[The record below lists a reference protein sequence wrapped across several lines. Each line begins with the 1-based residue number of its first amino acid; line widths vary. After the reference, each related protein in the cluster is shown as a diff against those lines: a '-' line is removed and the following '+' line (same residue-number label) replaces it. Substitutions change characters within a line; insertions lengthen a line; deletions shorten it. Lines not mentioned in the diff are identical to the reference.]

1 MRKRALW
8 CGLLAAAV
16 VLSGCQSGTQQAG
29 QTQAATET
37 EAESA
42 SQSETAA
49 QAEES
54 SGEQEDSSG
63 EAGYKEGVY
72 TAQAGGNNG
81 DVKVEVEFSADAI
94 VKVTVVQHQETP
106 GLSDPAI
113 EKIPQRIVDGQTLN
127 VDAISGATNTSNAIL
142 EAVADCVTQA
152 GGDAEGLKAKE
163 AQANTAVEEMTADVV
178 VVGGGASGSGA
189 ALAAAGKG
197 AKVVL
202 LEKAAGVSG
211 AGTMAGVMFADH
223 SSLQKAAGKEVD
235 TQWLYDQY
243 ITDSNYS
250 ANGAL
255 VTKVISESSATVEWL
270 MENGVKLT
278 LLDAGYGA
286 QYNHKGMPTTAHG
299 YADGGSAAIQTLHKR
314 IEELGGQ
321 VLYETPG
328 EELLFDAQGQVA
340 GVAARKADGTTLNI
354 HAKSVILATG
364 GFGGNKEMMAE
375 YFGEKAGT
383 GLVGTAT
390 GDGLKMAWSAGA
402 AEHGSHVAQWFGMKY
417 DGAKSKEMPNG
428 TGKLTELVR
437 NPLLFVD
444 KYGNRFGNEEEAYES
459 AALGTMMYNLPDAKM
474 YIVLDQGIVDDV
486 AEKGLAD
493 VFVDRWGHFYG
504 QGVSYVENGKTVD
517 LDASTE
523 NLRTPRDYTETLEEA
538 VAAGVAYKADSI
550 EELAQTLGMDSLTET
565 VDTYNQLCAD
575 GNDTQY
581 HKDAHFLYA
590 VDEGPYYVVETAL
603 RCLGTLGGVKI
614 NEDMQAVDEENK
626 PINNLYVAG
635 ADAGGMYG
643 NSYVMFEGGTLGFAY
658 ISGKVAG
665 ENAADH
671 AAGQ

>member
-1 MRKRALW
+1 MKKRNLCCAV
-8 CGLLAAAV
+8 LAAALV
-16 VLSGCQSGTQQAG
+16 MGGCQSGSGQSG
-29 QTQAATET
+29 QTEATE
-37 EAESA
+37 SV
-42 SQSETAA
+42 SQSESETESQEQMETAA
-49 QAEES
+49 ES
-54 SGEQEDSSG
+54 KDNSGET
-63 EAGYKEGVY
+63 GYTPGTY
-72 TAQAGGNNG
+72 NAQAKGNNG

-94 VKVTVVQHQETP
+94 VKVTVTEHQETA

-113 EKIPQRIVDGQTLN
+113 EKIPERIVEGQTLN

-142 EAVADCVTQA
+142 EAVADCVSQA
-152 GGDAEGLKAKE
+152 GGDAESLKNKE
-163 AQANTAVEEMTADVV
+163 AQANTAVEEMTVDVA

-223 SSLQKAAGKEVD
+223 SSLQKEAGKEVD

-243 ITDSNYS
+243 ITDSNYN
-250 ANGAL
+250 ANAAL
-255 VTKVISESSATVEWL
+255 VTKVISESSPTVEWL
-270 MENGVKLT
+270 MENGVRFT

-299 YADGGSAAIQTLHKR
+299 YTDGGSAAIETLHKR

-328 EELLFDAQGQVA
+328 EELIFDGDGKVA
-340 GVAARKADGTTLNI
+340 GVVAKKADGTTLNI

-428 TGKLTELVR
+428 TGALTELVR

-474 YIVLDQGIVDDV
+474 YIVLDQGVVKDV
-486 AEKGLAD
+486 ADRGLAD

-523 NLRTPRDYTETLEEA
+523 NLRTPKDYTETLEEA

-550 EELAQTLGMDSLTET
+550 EELAQVLGMDNLTET
-565 VDTYNQLCAD
+565 VHTYNQLCAD
-575 GNDTQY
+575 KNDTQF
-581 HKDAHFLYA
+581 HKDAQFLYA

-614 NEDMQAVDEENK
+614 NENMQAVDEANV
-626 PINNLYVAG
+626 PVANLYAVG

-658 ISGKVAG
+658 ISGRVAG
-665 ENAADH
+665 ECAAENAL
-671 AAGQ
+671 GQ

>member
-1 MRKRALW
+1 MKKRSL
-8 CGLLAAAV
+8 CCTMLAMAM
-16 VLSGCQSGTQQAG
+16 VLGGCQSGTG
-29 QTQAATET
+29 QETQTETAAESVSQSAAETEEVTEATET
-37 EAESA
+37 S
-42 SQSETAA
+42 SQPENGL
-49 QAEES
+49 Q
-54 SGEQEDSSG
+54 

-72 TAQAGGNNG
+72 TAQAKGNNG
-81 DVKVEVEFSADAI
+81 DVKVEVEFSSDAI
-94 VKVTVVQHQETP
+94 VKITVTEHQETA

-113 EKIPQRIVDGQTLN
+113 EKIPERIVEGQTLN
-127 VDAISGATNTSNAIL
+127 VDAVSGATNTSNAIL
-142 EAVADCVTQA
+142 EAVADCVNQA
-152 GGDAEGLKAKE
+152 GGDAESLKTKT
-163 AQANTAVEEMTADVV
+163 AQINTAVEEMTADVV

-197 AKVVL
+197 AKVIL

-223 SSLQKAAGKEVD
+223 SSLQKEAGKEVD

-243 ITDSNYS
+243 ITDSNYN
-250 ANGAL
+250 ANAAL

-270 MENGVKLT
+270 MENGVRLT

-286 QYNHKGMPTTAHG
+286 QFNHKGMPTTAHG
-299 YADGGSAAIQTLHKR
+299 YTDGGSAAIQTLHER
-314 IEELGGQ
+314 IAELGGE

-328 EELLFDAQGQVA
+328 EELIFDADGKVA
-340 GVAARKADGTTLNI
+340 GVAAKKPDGTTLNI

-402 AEHGSHVAQWFGMKY
+402 AEHGSNVAQWFGMKY
-417 DGAKSKEMPNG
+417 DSAKSKEMPNG

-474 YIVLDQGIVDDV
+474 YIVLDQGIVSEV

-493 VFVDRWGHFYG
+493 VFVDRWEHFYG

-523 NLRTPRDYTETLEEA
+523 NLRTPKDYTETLEEA

-550 EELAQTLGMDSLTET
+550 EELAQLLGMDNLTET
-565 VDTYNQLCAD
+565 VNAYNQLCAD
-575 GNDTQY
+575 KNDTQF

-614 NEDMQAVDEENK
+614 NENMQAVDQQNI
-626 PINNLYVAG
+626 PVANLYAVG

-658 ISGKVAG
+658 ISGRVAG
-665 ENAADH
+665 ECAAENAF
-671 AAGQ
+671 GQ

>member
-1 MRKRALW
+1 MRKRTLCCMA
-8 CGLLAAAV
+8 LAAAV
-16 VLSGCQSGTQQAG
+16 ALGGCQSGTQQAG
-29 QTQAATET
+29 QTQAAAETET
-37 EAESA
+37 ERV
-42 SQSETAA
+42 SQSETS
-49 QAEES
+49 QQEET
-54 SGEQEDSSG
+54 SGGQEDGSG
-63 EAGYKEGVY
+63 AAGYKEGVY
-72 TAQAGGNNG
+72 TAQ
-81 DVKVEVEFSADAI
+81 
-94 VKVTVVQHQETP
+94 
-106 GLSDPAI
+106 
-113 EKIPQRIVDGQTLN
+113 
-127 VDAISGATNTSNAIL
+127 
-142 EAVADCVTQA
+142 
-152 GGDAEGLKAKE
+152 
-163 AQANTAVEEMTADVV
+163 
-178 VVGGGASGSGA
+178 
-189 ALAAAGKG
+189 

-223 SSLQKAAGKEVD
+223 SSLQKEAGKEVD

-243 ITDSNYS
+243 ITDSNYN
-250 ANGAL
+250 ANAAL

-270 MENGVKLT
+270 MENGVRLT

-299 YADGGSAAIQTLHKR
+299 YADGGSAAIQTLHQR

-328 EELLFDAQGQVA
+328 EELLFDAQGKVA

-364 GFGGNKEMMAE
+364 GFGGNKEMMEE

-428 TGKLTELVR
+428 TGRLTELVR

-493 VFVDRWGHFYG
+493 VFVDRWAHFYG

-523 NLRTPRDYTETLEEA
+523 NLRTPRDYTEALEEA
-538 VAAGVAYKADSI
+538 VAAGLAYKADSI
-550 EELAQTLGMDSLTET
+550 EELEQTLGMDHLTET
-565 VDTYNQLCAD
+565 VNTYNQLCAD
-575 GNDTQY
+575 QNDTQY

-614 NEDMQAVDEENK
+614 NEQMQAVDEANK
-626 PINNLYVAG
+626 PIDNLYVVG

-658 ISGKVAG
+658 ISGRVAG

>member
-1 MRKRALW
+1 MRKKRAYYAM
-8 CGLLAAAV
+8 LAMTM
-16 VLSGCQSGTQQAG
+16 VLGGCQSAPQQAS
-29 QTQAATET
+29 ET
-37 EAESA
+37 EATESVPA
-42 SQSETAA
+42 SGAGGTGETKAPDQTQEAA
-49 QAEES
+49 
-54 SGEQEDSSG
+54 G
-63 EAGYKEGVY
+63 EAGYKAGIY
-72 TAQAGGNNG
+72 SAQAKGNNG
-81 DVKVEVEFSADAI
+81 DVKVEVEFSEDAI
-94 VKVTVVQHQETP
+94 VKVTVTEHQETA

-113 EKIPQRIVDGQTLN
+113 EKIPQRIVEGQSLN

-142 EAVADCVTQA
+142 EAVADCVEQA

-163 AQANTAVEEMTADVV
+163 IQANTAVEEMTVDVV

-223 SSLQKAAGKEVD
+223 SSLQKEAGKEVD

-243 ITDSNYS
+243 ITDSNYN
-250 ANGAL
+250 ANAAL

-270 MENGVKLT
+270 MENGVRLT

-299 YADGGSAAIQTLHKR
+299 YTDGGSAAIQTLHAR

-328 EELLFDAQGQVA
+328 EELLFDGDGRVA
-340 GVAARKADGTTLNI
+340 GVTARKADGTTLNI
-354 HAKSVILATG
+354 HAGSVILATG

-417 DGAKSKEMPNG
+417 DSAKSKEMPNG
-428 TGKLTELVR
+428 TGALTELVR

-444 KYGNRFGNEEEAYES
+444 KHGRRFGNEQEAYES

-474 YIVLDQGIVDDV
+474 YIILDQGVVDDV
-486 AEKGLAD
+486 AERGLAD
-493 VFVDRWGHFYG
+493 VFVDRWEHFYG

-523 NLRTPRDYTETLEEA
+523 NLRTPKDYTATLEEA

-550 EELAQTLGMDSLTET
+550 EELAETLGMEELVGT
-565 VDTYNQLCAD
+565 VDTYNQLCEAKE
-575 GNDTQY
+575 DTQY

-614 NEDMQAVDEENK
+614 DANMQAVDEQDA
-626 PINNLYVAG
+626 PIENLYVVG

-658 ISGKVAG
+658 ISGRVAG
-665 ENAADH
+665 ECAADN
-671 AAGQ
+671 ALGQ

>member
-1 MRKRALW
+1 MRKRRL
-8 CGLLAAAV
+8 CCVVLAAAM
-16 VLSGCQSGTQQAG
+16 VLGGCQSGSQDNK
-29 QTQAATET
+29 ET
-37 EAESA
+37 EATESVSTSGA
-42 SQSETAA
+42 ETKGETETSGGTENPSGGTGYKAGTYSA
-49 QAEES
+49 QA
-54 SGEQEDSSG
+54 
-63 EAGYKEGVY
+63 K
-72 TAQAGGNNG
+72 GNNG
-81 DVKVEVEFSADAI
+81 DVKVEVEFSEDAI
-94 VKVTVVQHQETP
+94 VKVAVTEHQETA

-113 EKIPQRIVDGQTLN
+113 EKIPERIVEGQTLN
-127 VDAISGATNTSNAIL
+127 VDAVSGATNTSNAIL
-142 EAVADCVTQA
+142 EAVADCVSQA
-152 GGDAEGLKAKE
+152 GGDAESLKTKE
-163 AQANTAVEEMTADVV
+163 AQVNTAVEEMTVDVV

-223 SSLQKAAGKEVD
+223 SSLQKEAGKEVD
-235 TQWLYDQY
+235 TEWLYDQY
-243 ITDSNYS
+243 ITDSNYN
-250 ANGAL
+250 ANAAL

-270 MENGVKLT
+270 MDNGVRFT

-299 YADGGSAAIQTLHKR
+299 YADGGSAAIQTLHEA
-314 IEELGGQ
+314 IQDLGGQ

-328 EELLFDAQGQVA
+328 EELIFDADGKVA
-340 GVAARKADGTTLNI
+340 GVAAKKADGSTLNI

-402 AEHGSHVAQWFGMKY
+402 AELGSNVAQWFGMKY
-417 DGAKSKEMPNG
+417 DSAKTKEMPNG

-474 YIVLDQGIVDDV
+474 YIVLDQGVVDDV
-486 AEKGLAD
+486 AEKGLAE
-493 VFVDRWGHFYG
+493 VFVDRWAHFYG

-523 NLRTPRDYTETLEEA
+523 NLRTPKDYTETLEEA

-550 EELAQTLGMDSLTET
+550 EELAQMLGMDHLTET
-565 VDTYNQLCAD
+565 VNTYNQLCAD
-575 GNDTQY
+575 QNDTQY

-614 NEDMQAVDEENK
+614 NENMQAVDEQNM
-626 PINNLYVAG
+626 PVANLYAVG

-658 ISGKVAG
+658 ISGRIAG
-665 ENAADH
+665 ECAADN
-671 AAGQ
+671 ALGQ

>member
-1 MRKRALW
+1 
-8 CGLLAAAV
+8 
-16 VLSGCQSGTQQAG
+16 
-29 QTQAATET
+29 
-37 EAESA
+37 
-42 SQSETAA
+42 
-49 QAEES
+49 
-54 SGEQEDSSG
+54 
-63 EAGYKEGVY
+63 
-72 TAQAGGNNG
+72 
-81 DVKVEVEFSADAI
+81 
-94 VKVTVVQHQETP
+94 
-106 GLSDPAI
+106 
-113 EKIPQRIVDGQTLN
+113 
-127 VDAISGATNTSNAIL
+127 
-142 EAVADCVTQA
+142 
-152 GGDAEGLKAKE
+152 
-163 AQANTAVEEMTADVV
+163 
-178 VVGGGASGSGA
+178 
-189 ALAAAGKG
+189 
-197 AKVVL
+197 
-202 LEKAAGVSG
+202 
-211 AGTMAGVMFADH
+211 
-223 SSLQKAAGKEVD
+223 
-235 TQWLYDQY
+235 
-243 ITDSNYS
+243 
-250 ANGAL
+250 
-255 VTKVISESSATVEWL
+255 
-270 MENGVKLT
+270 
-278 LLDAGYGA
+278 
-286 QYNHKGMPTTAHG
+286 
-299 YADGGSAAIQTLHKR
+299 
-314 IEELGGQ
+314 
-321 VLYETPG
+321 
-328 EELLFDAQGQVA
+328 
-340 GVAARKADGTTLNI
+340 
-354 HAKSVILATG
+354 
-364 GFGGNKEMMAE
+364 
-375 YFGEKAGT
+375 
-383 GLVGTAT
+383 
-390 GDGLKMAWSAGA
+390 
-402 AEHGSHVAQWFGMKY
+402 
-417 DGAKSKEMPNG
+417 MPNG

>member
-1 MRKRALW
+1 MKKRKLCCAM
-8 CGLLAAAV
+8 LAAAM
-16 VLSGCQSGTQQAG
+16 VLGGCQSGSG
-29 QTQAATET
+29 QGNQTEATE
-37 EAESA
+37 SM
-42 SQSETAA
+42 SQSETEPKEETEAPA
-49 QAEES
+49 QSEGNPEV
-54 SGEQEDSSG
+54 SGYT
-63 EAGYKEGVY
+63 AGTY
-72 TAQAGGNNG
+72 TAQAKGNNG

-94 VKVTVVQHQETP
+94 VKVTVTEHQETA

-113 EKIPQRIVDGQTLN
+113 EKIPERIVEGQTLN
-127 VDAISGATNTSNAIL
+127 VDAVSGATNTSNAIL
-142 EAVADCVTQA
+142 EAVADCVAQA
-152 GGDAEGLKAKE
+152 GGDAESLKAKE
-163 AQANTAVEEMTADVV
+163 AKANTAVEEMTADVV

-223 SSLQKAAGKEVD
+223 SSLQKEAGKEVD

-243 ITDSNYS
+243 ITDSNYN
-250 ANGAL
+250 ANAAL
-255 VTKVISESSATVEWL
+255 VTKVISESSATVDWL
-270 MENGVKLT
+270 MENGVRLT

-299 YADGGSAAIQTLHKR
+299 YTDGGSAAIETLHKR

-328 EELLFDAQGQVA
+328 EELIFDADGKVA
-340 GVAARKADGTTLNI
+340 GVAAKKADGTTLNI

-417 DGAKSKEMPNG
+417 DSAKSKEMPNG

-474 YIVLDQGIVDDV
+474 YIVLDQGVVDAV
-486 AEKGLAD
+486 AEKGLAE
-493 VFVDRWGHFYG
+493 VFVDRWAHFYG

-523 NLRTPRDYTETLEEA
+523 NLRTPKDYTEALEEA

-550 EELAQTLGMDSLTET
+550 EELAQVLGMDNLTET
-565 VDTYNQLCAD
+565 VNTYNQLCAD
-575 GNDTQY
+575 KDDTQF
-581 HKDAHFLYA
+581 HKDAKFLYA
-590 VDEGPYYVVETAL
+590 VEEGPYYIVETAL

-614 NEDMQAVDEENK
+614 NENMQAVDGQNV
-626 PINNLYVAG
+626 PIANLYAVG

-658 ISGKVAG
+658 ISGRVAG
-665 ENAADH
+665 ECAADN
-671 AAGQ
+671 ALGQ

>member
-1 MRKRALW
+1 M
-8 CGLLAAAV
+8 LAV
-16 VLSGCQSGTQQAG
+16 TMVLAGCQSGSPQGTETGATESVS
-29 QTQAATET
+29 QTAAET
-37 EAESA
+37 EAQTETQTEAQTSGESQNISA
-42 SQSETAA
+42 NAGYQAGTYSA
-49 QAEES
+49 QA
-54 SGEQEDSSG
+54 
-63 EAGYKEGVY
+63 K
-72 TAQAGGNNG
+72 GNNG
-81 DVKVEVEFSADAI
+81 DVKVEVEFSEDAI
-94 VKVTVVQHQETP
+94 VKVTVTEHQETA

-113 EKIPQRIVDGQTLN
+113 EKIPERIVEGQTLN
-127 VDAISGATNTSNAIL
+127 VDAVSGATNTSNAIL
-142 EAVADCVTQA
+142 EAVADCVNQA
-152 GGDAEGLKAKE
+152 GGDAEGLKTKVAE
-163 AQANTAVEEMTADVV
+163 VNTAVEEMTVDVV

-223 SSLQKAAGKEVD
+223 SSLQKEAGKEVD
-235 TQWLYDQY
+235 TEWLYDQY
-243 ITDSNYS
+243 ITDSNYN
-250 ANGAL
+250 ANAAL

-270 MENGVKLT
+270 MDNGVRLT

-299 YADGGSAAIQTLHKR
+299 YTDGGSAAIQTLHER

-328 EELLFDAQGQVA
+328 EELIFDAEGKVA
-340 GVAARKADGTTLNI
+340 GVKAKKADGTTLNI
-354 HAKSVILATG
+354 HAGSVILATG

-402 AEHGSHVAQWFGMKY
+402 AEHGSNVAQWFGMKY
-417 DGAKSKEMPNG
+417 DSAKTKEMPNG
-428 TGKLTELVR
+428 TGRLTELVR

-474 YIVLDQGIVDDV
+474 YIVLDQGVVDEI
-486 AEKGLAD
+486 AEKGLAE
-493 VFVDRWGHFYG
+493 VFVDRWAHFYG
-504 QGVSYVENGKTVD
+504 QGVSYVENGRTVD

-538 VAAGVAYKADSI
+538 VTAGVAYKADSI
-550 EELAQTLGMDSLTET
+550 EELAKIVGMDNLVET
-565 VDTYNQLCAD
+565 VNTYNQLCENS
-575 GNDTQY
+575 NDTQY
-581 HKDAHFLYA
+581 HKDAKFLYA

-614 NEDMQAVDEENK
+614 NENMQAVDEQNV
-626 PINNLYVAG
+626 PVANLYAVG

-658 ISGKVAG
+658 ISGRIAG
-665 ENAADH
+665 ECAADH
-671 AAGQ
+671 ALGQ

>member
-1 MRKRALW
+1 MKKRSLCCTMLVMAM
-8 CGLLAAAV
+8 
-16 VLSGCQSGTQQAG
+16 VLGGCQSGTG
-29 QTQAATET
+29 QETQTETAAESVSQSAAETEEVTEATET
-37 EAESA
+37 S
-42 SQSETAA
+42 SQPENGL
-49 QAEES
+49 Q
-54 SGEQEDSSG
+54 

-72 TAQAGGNNG
+72 TAQAKGNNG
-81 DVKVEVEFSADAI
+81 DVKVEVEFSSDAI
-94 VKVTVVQHQETP
+94 VKVTVTEHQETA

-113 EKIPQRIVDGQTLN
+113 EKIPERIVEGQTLN
-127 VDAISGATNTSNAIL
+127 VDAVSGATNTSNAIL
-142 EAVADCVTQA
+142 EAVADCVNQA
-152 GGDAEGLKAKE
+152 GGDAESLKTKT
-163 AQANTAVEEMTADVV
+163 AQINTAVEEMTADVV

-197 AKVVL
+197 AKVIL

-223 SSLQKAAGKEVD
+223 SSLQKEAGKEVD

-243 ITDSNYS
+243 ITDSNYN
-250 ANGAL
+250 ANAAL

-270 MENGVKLT
+270 MENGVRLT

-299 YADGGSAAIQTLHKR
+299 YTDGGSAAIQTLHKR
-314 IEELGGQ
+314 IAELGGE

-328 EELLFDAQGQVA
+328 EELIFDADGKVA
-340 GVAARKADGTTLNI
+340 GVAAKKPDGTTLNI

-375 YFGEKAGT
+375 YFSEKAGT

-402 AEHGSHVAQWFGMKY
+402 AEHGSNVAQWFGMKY
-417 DGAKSKEMPNG
+417 DSAKSKEMPNG

-474 YIVLDQGIVDDV
+474 YIVLDQGIVSEV

-523 NLRTPRDYTETLEEA
+523 NLRTPKDYTETLEEA

-550 EELAQTLGMDSLTET
+550 EELAQLLGMDNLTET
-565 VDTYNQLCAD
+565 VNAYNQLCAD
-575 GNDTQY
+575 KNDTQF

-614 NEDMQAVDEENK
+614 NENMQAVDQQNI
-626 PINNLYVAG
+626 PVANLYAVG

-658 ISGKVAG
+658 ISGRVAG
-665 ENAADH
+665 ECAAENVL
-671 AAGQ
+671 GQ

>member
-1 MRKRALW
+1 MKKRSLCCTMLVMAM
-8 CGLLAAAV
+8 
-16 VLSGCQSGTQQAG
+16 VLGGCQSGTG
-29 QTQAATET
+29 QETQTETAAESVSQSAAETEEVTEATET
-37 EAESA
+37 S
-42 SQSETAA
+42 SQPENGL
-49 QAEES
+49 Q
-54 SGEQEDSSG
+54 

-72 TAQAGGNNG
+72 TAQAKGNNG
-81 DVKVEVEFSADAI
+81 DVKVEVEFSSDAI
-94 VKVTVVQHQETP
+94 VKVTVTEHQETA

-113 EKIPQRIVDGQTLN
+113 EKIPERIVEGQTLN
-127 VDAISGATNTSNAIL
+127 VDAVSGATNTSNAIL
-142 EAVADCVTQA
+142 EAVADCVNQA
-152 GGDAEGLKAKE
+152 GGDAESLKTKT
-163 AQANTAVEEMTADVV
+163 AQINTAVEEMTADVV

-197 AKVVL
+197 AKVIL

-223 SSLQKAAGKEVD
+223 SSLQKEAGKEVD

-243 ITDSNYS
+243 ITDSNYN
-250 ANGAL
+250 ANAAL

-270 MENGVKLT
+270 MENGVRLT

-299 YADGGSAAIQTLHKR
+299 YTDGGSAAIQTLHER
-314 IEELGGQ
+314 IAELGGE

-328 EELLFDAQGQVA
+328 EELIFDADGKVA
-340 GVAARKADGTTLNI
+340 GVAAKKPDGTTLNI

-402 AEHGSHVAQWFGMKY
+402 AEHGSNVAQWFGMKY
-417 DGAKSKEMPNG
+417 DSAKSKEMPNG

-474 YIVLDQGIVDDV
+474 YIVLDQGIVSEV

-523 NLRTPRDYTETLEEA
+523 NLRTPKDYTETLEEA

-550 EELAQTLGMDSLTET
+550 EELAQLLGMDNLTET
-565 VDTYNQLCAD
+565 VNAYNQLCAD
-575 GNDTQY
+575 KNDTQF

-614 NEDMQAVDEENK
+614 NENMQAVDQQNI
-626 PINNLYVAG
+626 PVANLYAVG

-658 ISGKVAG
+658 ISGRVAG
-665 ENAADH
+665 ECAAENVL
-671 AAGQ
+671 GQ